1 MAELEASQ
9 SSLQARLVELES
21 KSSGSTVPE
30 PVASEA
36 APAMD
41 VTSEVAEEP
50 AAAPPV
56 AEEPAPASAEAVTSE
71 APTPADNSAEEKTVE
86 NKGKVCSLIC
96 IALSLSF
103 QM

>member
-21 KSSGSTVPE
+21 KSSGSTAPE

-56 AEEPAPASAEAVTSE
+56 AAPLVAEEPTPAIAEAVTSE
-71 APTPADNSAEEKTVE
+71 APTPADNSAEEKAVE
-86 NKGKVCSLIC
+86 NKGKVCSL
-96 IALSLSF
+96 LRLT
-103 QM
+103 